1 MLHPL
6 LQQLLVYLPK
16 RVTQDHVQ
24 RRRAVENDSRISIAG
39 LERDQQ
45 NGHNGKDNR
54 RMLDAHKR
62 FPIHSP
68 PEHVVHR
75 VEHHADREIQHQQ
88 HNQQFSVQLRLI
100 AAPSMAEPQAECG
113 KKRKRKAE
121 HIQQNKVKMLQ
132 PALNPP
138 LVHTLPFAFCFFL
151 PQPTATKPSTGSPLN
166 SQISSSRS
174 TCAFFVTHG

>member
-1 MLHPL
+1 
-6 LQQLLVYLPK
+6 
-16 RVTQDHVQ
+16 
-24 RRRAVENDSRISIAG
+24 
-39 LERDQQ
+39 
-45 NGHNGKDNR
+45 
-54 RMLDAHKR
+54 
-62 FPIHSP
+62 
-68 PEHVVHR
+68 
-75 VEHHADREIQHQQ
+75 
-88 HNQQFSVQLRLI
+88 
-100 AAPSMAEPQAECG
+100 MAEPQAECG